1 MTLANFAI
9 KKNPFV
15 CFTLELLLSLLLLGN
30 QSGKNLP

>member
-15 CFTLELLLSLLLLGN
+15 CFTLELLLLLLGN